1 MMPVGVGVLVA
12 MHPGLVL
19 MLLPVMAVGTT
30 LVAMLVLMLFF
41 VGAAH
46 LEFTS
51 LVIFLVTS

>member
-30 LVAMLVLMLFF
+30 LVAMLVRMLVF

-51 LVIFLVTS
+51 LVIFLVKS